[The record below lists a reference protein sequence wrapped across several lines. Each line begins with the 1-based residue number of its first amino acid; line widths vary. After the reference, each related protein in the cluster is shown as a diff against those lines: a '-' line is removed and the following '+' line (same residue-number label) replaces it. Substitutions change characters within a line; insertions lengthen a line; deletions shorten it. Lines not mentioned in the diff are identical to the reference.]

1 MTTSQ
6 SQYLSDINVLSYLS
20 LNIDLDFCHS
30 PLLSL
35 PTSVLDSVDKC
46 LQRSSAQA

>member
-20 LNIDLDFCHS
+20 WNIDLDFRHS

-35 PTSVLDSVDKC
+35 LTS
-46 LQRSSAQA
+46 SSGLCGQVSAKV